1 MTLTLYYVANSAPTL
16 GSRSPPKPTSSSRTR
31 QTVQEQEEDE
41 NEPALARFAR
51 LKQQESASNLAS
63 HPGGPKII
71 TSPPKPDKWSVKDTS
86 VNIATAFT
94 QAATD
99 MNPTYTNPN
108 NSWVSTS
115 RTHLNVPRSTSV
127 EYEATAPTA
136 FNRKHLAPP
145 PPDRLGRAT
154 TTARKPPSKTPSI
167 RHVPDSEGEEDGR
180 GKSPFERVVD
190 LGKQALSQATFYVQ
204 QRSMSREPEE
214 LSVEQ
219 APAVNGN
226 GNESSYDYADEED
239 AYQAT
244 QNKRHS
250 AAQKRGRISVDNKA
264 YKPPLSDSES
274 ELSDDGKTRR
284 KKKKKGGPTGGPLS
298 TLPVLIA
305 DKAKK
310 KKRKTQ
316 RKNLETQDDES
327 ESEDISQQID
337 IVCTSIPIPKPTSNH
352 LFSNRYNERQYPG
365 IRILLS
371 PKFQIPASPRS
382 PVTTMAMS
390 PWKMP
395 CKVFIL
401 YQK

>member
-1 MTLTLYYVANSAPTL
+1 MSLTLCYATNSAPTL
-16 GSRSPPKPTSSSRTR
+16 GSRSS
-31 QTVQEQEEDE
+31 
-41 NEPALARFAR
+41 
-51 LKQQESASNLAS
+51 
-63 HPGGPKII
+63 GGPKVIN
-71 TSPPKPDKWSVKDTS
+71 SPPKPDKWSVKDTS

-99 MNPTYTNPN
+99 MNPTHTNPN

-115 RTHLNVPRSTSV
+115 RTNLNVPRSTSV

-167 RHVPDSEGEEDGR
+167 RHVPDSEGEDDGR
-180 GKSPFERVVD
+180 ARSPFERVVD

-204 QRSMSREPEE
+204 QRSMSCEPDE

-219 APAVNGN
+219 TPAVNGN
-226 GNESSYDYADEED
+226 GNESSYDYAEEED
-239 AYQAT
+239 AYQAM

-250 AAQKRGRISVDNKA
+250 VTQKRGRISVDNKA
-264 YKPPLSDSES
+264 YKPPLSESES

-298 TLPVLIA
+298 TLPVLLA

-310 KKRKTQ
+310 KKKKTQ
-316 RKNLETQDDES
+316 RKNLETQEDES
-327 ESEDISQQID
+327 DSEEISQQID
-337 IVCTSIPIPKPTSNH
+337 IVCTSISISKPTSEH
-352 LFSNRYNERQYPG
+352 LFSNHYNERQYPG

-371 PKFQIPASPRS
+371 PKFQILTCLSNS
-382 PVTTMAMS
+382 VTTMAMS
-390 PWKMP
+390 PWKAP
-395 CKVFIL
+395 SKVFIL

>member
-1 MTLTLYYVANSAPTL
+1 MTLTLCYAANSAPTL

-51 LKQQESASNLAS
+51 LKQRESASILAS

-71 TSPPKPDKWSVKDTS
+71 TSPPKPEKWSVKDTS

-115 RTHLNVPRSTSV
+115 RTGLNVPRSTSV

-154 TTARKPPSKTPSI
+154 TTARKLPSKTPSI

-204 QRSMSREPEE
+204 QRSMSREPGE

-219 APAVNGN
+219 TSAVNGN

-250 AAQKRGRISVDNKA
+250 VAQKRGRISVDNKA
-264 YKPPLSDSES
+264 YKPPSDSES

-284 KKKKKGGPTGGPLS
+284 RKKKKGGPTGGPLS
-298 TLPVLIA
+298 TLPVLLA

-310 KKRKTQ
+310 KKKKTQ
-316 RKNLETQDDES
+316 RKNLETQEDES
-327 ESEDISQQID
+327 ESEEVSQQID
-337 IVCTSIPIPKPTSNH
+337 IVCTSIPIPKPTSERP
-352 LFSNRYNERQYPG
+352 FSNHYNDHQYRG
-365 IRILLS
+365 
-371 PKFQIPASPRS
+371 
-382 PVTTMAMS
+382 M
-390 PWKMP
+390 
-395 CKVFIL
+395 
-401 YQK
+401 